1 MEPKK
6 ILVVDDEVEIL
17 KFIEK
22 ALIKNGYYVQAT
34 SNPFEV
40 VKILRSAQNDKTDGF
55 DIALVDLRM
64 PDISGMEL
72 LEIIKK
78 DFPQI
83 EVLIMTAHATIET
96 AIECLKKGA
105 DDYLIKPFEIKEL
118 LVTIEK
124 TLEIKQI
131 KSQLVSLK
139 EMDKLKDEFIS
150 TISHELKTP
159 LQAISGAVEILR
171 GDVKKIEFDRRRS
184 ARRMADKDII
194 RLLEIVDKQTVN
206 MKKLVND
213 LLDFAKMEAGF
224 LEIKKSHCE
233 INKLV
238 NDAIKEIQPLA
249 DNKKIELTQEIV
261 SSDDVC
267 VNGDYEKIKQVI
279 TNLLSN
285 AIKYTPSGGKVS
297 IWYEKTGGEIE
308 IGVEDNGIGIAKENL
323 DKVFGKFFRVDQS
336 LTREQGGFGLG
347 LSIVQKTVELHGG
360 KIRAESDGL
369 GKGST
374 FIVTLP
380 VM

>member
-1 MEPKK
+1 M
-6 ILVVDDEVEIL
+6 
-17 KFIEK
+17 
-22 ALIKNGYYVQAT
+22 
-34 SNPFEV
+34 
-40 VKILRSAQNDKTDGF
+40 LRSAQNDKTDGF